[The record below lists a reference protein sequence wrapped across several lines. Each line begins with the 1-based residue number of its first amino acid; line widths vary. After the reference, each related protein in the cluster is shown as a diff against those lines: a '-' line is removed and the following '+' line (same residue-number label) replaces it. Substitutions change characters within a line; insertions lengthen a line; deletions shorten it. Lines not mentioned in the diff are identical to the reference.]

1 MAKLVDAPGLG
12 PDARKGVGVRVPFLA
27 PLVLIAVHTNPARI
41 RRAGFCV
48 FRAPP
53 RRSRR
58 LAPNQSTRTKKPRA
72 KAGLAHHIEDWRLL
86 SGSAFPSDDALS
98 P

>member
-41 RRAGFCV
+41 RRAGFFV
-48 FRAPP
+48 FVRRHDERADSYPNNRRAQKTP
-53 RRSRR
+53 REGG
-58 LAPNQSTRTKKPRA
+58 
-72 KAGLAHHIEDWRLL
+72 AGSSH
-86 SGSAFPSDDALS
+86 
-98 P
+98 